1 MSKKPLQPN
10 DLPSNKFSIDFHV
23 IKSTQKSQKEI
34 GRLSRV
40 SRELHKINTPT
51 EQQLADMIEIVNA
64 KKSYVVSSGQNKG
77 LEIYGKEVEDD
88 LCRHFSVEPG
98 ISKKYR
104 EAVLKELS
112 ATDSARLN
120 ELKQSNMQLQSDFE
134 FAVQSE
140 DSDLINKLGHEKA
153 KATLQFM
160 HFLISRNIPIIMEV
174 TSEIAIKND
183 IKTYSGGLGVL
194 AGDKHKEFADQEI
207 PEVTMAIGSENGYGA
222 QKINFISVAQY
233 ALPDEWNIR
242 KHPEIFMLSNGNMA
256 LLGDDREWQEAELN
270 APFEIRVPAS
280 QEKPHYFG
288 EIKAN
293 ILVYGHFGK
302 TGWINP
308 ILYFNTTRVSKSYQ
322 GKNVTEQL
330 YPDGDLKLAAQYS
343 LAFIS
348 EYFMNIFT
356 VPMVNLNEGHAALLP
371 VILMRKKLEAMG
383 INVSDESRINAI
395 VKKDFKKIDRAL
407 NEVRSITAFVTHTID
422 SSAFDTYEEQAHVR
436 RVLNQK
442 DLNVIFMLN
451 NPFLSNKPGFQNFRG
466 FRCLRVDQGMH
477 GDYEVHG
484 ISMADLA
491 AFMASSIN
499 SVAEIHYHITKEDVL
514 PQEQFKLS
522 NVTNAIHSDTWW
534 GPASEVQKIMNDV
547 VGNSAEDY
555 MNGFKFLRLKNH
567 QVFRD
572 LISSY
577 QLAAKADIIP
587 YINELIIKNGFRSS
601 NLIRVSNADDVAN
614 VLTVVFARRAKGY
627 KQNALMVSSSVV
639 KEFVKIAEKLKNTN
653 KRIVIVMAGKAHARD
668 MEAQGF
674 VDKILHRSKVIAE
687 LTDHKIM
694 IVYKQNYDMAD
705 GEKFSKF
712 DLSIANPVVGWEA
725 SGTSPM
731 KGPLRLIMH
740 TYDGFF
746 AEYSNLAK
754 KYFGIS
760 DPSFGFGPTVKQKH
774 YFGGGTEQIYAEALK
789 SKISEVVDV
798 FYYNKDLWL
807 DKQIEQYAMF
817 TMGFQM
823 QRFLDNYLT
832 LWKDKVPN
840 FKKFYKKIH

>member
-356 VPMVNLNEGHAALLP
+356 VPMV
-371 VILMRKKLEAMG
+371 K
-383 INVSDESRINAI
+383 
-395 VKKDFKKIDRAL
+395 
-407 NEVRSITAFVTHTID
+407 
-422 SSAFDTYEEQAHVR
+422 SS
-436 RVLNQK
+436 
-442 DLNVIFMLN
+442 
-451 NPFLSNKPGFQNFRG
+451 
-466 FRCLRVDQGMH
+466 
-477 GDYEVHG
+477 
-484 ISMADLA
+484 
-491 AFMASSIN
+491 
-499 SVAEIHYHITKEDVL
+499 
-514 PQEQFKLS
+514 
-522 NVTNAIHSDTWW
+522 
-534 GPASEVQKIMNDV
+534 
-547 VGNSAEDY
+547 
-555 MNGFKFLRLKNH
+555 
-567 QVFRD
+567 
-572 LISSY
+572 
-577 QLAAKADIIP
+577 
-587 YINELIIKNGFRSS
+587 
-601 NLIRVSNADDVAN
+601 
-614 VLTVVFARRAKGY
+614 
-627 KQNALMVSSSVV
+627 
-639 KEFVKIAEKLKNTN
+639 
-653 KRIVIVMAGKAHARD
+653 
-668 MEAQGF
+668 
-674 VDKILHRSKVIAE
+674 
-687 LTDHKIM
+687 
-694 IVYKQNYDMAD
+694 
-705 GEKFSKF
+705 
-712 DLSIANPVVGWEA
+712 
-725 SGTSPM
+725 
-731 KGPLRLIMH
+731 
-740 TYDGFF
+740 
-746 AEYSNLAK
+746 
-754 KYFGIS
+754 
-760 DPSFGFGPTVKQKH
+760 
-774 YFGGGTEQIYAEALK
+774 
-789 SKISEVVDV
+789 
-798 FYYNKDLWL
+798 
-807 DKQIEQYAMF
+807 
-817 TMGFQM
+817 
-823 QRFLDNYLT
+823 
-832 LWKDKVPN
+832 
-840 FKKFYKKIH
+840 